1 VTGDDEVLVRVV
13 AAGLNHADWVY
24 TSGIPL
30 ISRPSF
36 GARAPK
42 TIVRGKDLARVVER
56 ISANVTAFRPGDEV
70 YGELESGTFAPYVGP
85 PALRLTH
92 KPANLN
98 FEQAA
103 TVPLSGMTAPLGLRD
118 AGEVEAGQRVLI
130 NGASGGVGAFAVQ
143 IAKTLG
149 AEVTA
154 VSSARNAELVR
165 SPGADHVID
174 FRRNDFTPGPTRY
187 DVIFDLIG
195 NHGPMELRSALTPA
209 IDRTSRL
216 ADVPAALPY
225 FVKAHARGKVA
236 ITLWLRS
243 PTPGTRRCRAAGR
256 HGGCGRIAIR
266 ALPRS
271 RPTAR
276 R

>member
-195 NHGPMELRSALTPA
+195 NHGPMELRSALTRRSIEPPGSPMFPPRCPTSSK
-209 IDRTSRL
+209 RTL
-216 ADVPAALPY
+216 VE
-225 FVKAHARGKVA
+225 
-236 ITLWLRS
+236 RS
-243 PTPGTRRCRAAGR
+243 PSPSGFGPRHLGHGGAGR
-256 HGGCGRIAIR
+256 RVVMVDAVG
-266 ALPRS
+266 
-271 RPTAR
+271 
-276 R
+276 